1 MNPNGQFSFTGTGC
15 RYKAVVSLL
24 APGEWHWQVI
34 RLSNSKVER
43 QGETKGPHAQVDA
56 LQYALDNLKEL
67 NGGRL

>member
-34 RLSNSKVER
+34 RLSNSKVEI
-43 QGETKGPHAQVDA
+43 QGETKGNYAQVDA
-56 LQYALDNLKEL
+56 LSIALDALREIKEQEK
-67 NGGRL
+67 